1 MIRPELLIDNSVSN
15 LSMTRNNTTP
25 TVPDEAVQRWQEA
38 IVAAVNDASD
48 FEVHTNDPIPEDD
61 SPSVDVGASP
71 VDEQNEEAQTNDEV
85 DNNDDDQTS
94 CSTHSDY
101 YPESLVDDEDP
112 VQYFK
117 EKLLALATQLH
128 VKFEDIGYIRES
140 DGVRAFPLTLRNPPE
155 GAIWPDGTRAV
166 LRMNGDLALNNRR
179 SRGVQIVDQD
189 IISFANTTET
199 DAPASSSLNHV

>member
-71 VDEQNEEAQTNDEV
+71 V
-85 DNNDDDQTS
+85 
-94 CSTHSDY
+94 Y
-101 YPESLVDDEDP
+101 
-112 VQYFK
+112 
-117 EKLLALATQLH
+117 
-128 VKFEDIGYIRES
+128 
-140 DGVRAFPLTLRNPPE
+140 
-155 GAIWPDGTRAV
+155 
-166 LRMNGDLALNNRR
+166 
-179 SRGVQIVDQD
+179 
-189 IISFANTTET
+189 
-199 DAPASSSLNHV
+199 